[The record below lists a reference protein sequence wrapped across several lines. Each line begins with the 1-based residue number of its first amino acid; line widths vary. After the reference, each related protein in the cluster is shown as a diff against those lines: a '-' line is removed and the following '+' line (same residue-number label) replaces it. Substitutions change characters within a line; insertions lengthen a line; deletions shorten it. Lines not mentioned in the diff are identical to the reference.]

1 MSSELLGVFFGL
13 AAAASW
19 GAGDFGGGL
28 ASRRSPAYV
37 VVMAS
42 GTVGLLLLVGLAL
55 LLAEP
60 LPLPADLAWGFAAG
74 VAGAIGLV
82 ALYRG
87 LAVGRMGVVA
97 PVAAVVT
104 ASIPLVFGLLLEG
117 VPAAKHLLGFGL
129 ALIAVWLISRTGD
142 GTRVQVREL
151 VLPLLAGLGFA
162 FFLIAIGR
170 VSETAVLWP
179 LTAARFTSLGT
190 VLVVAALAG
199 QRHRVEARKLPLM
212 ALAGLFDTGGN
223 AFYALA
229 AQAGRLDTAAVL
241 SSLYPAATVLLARFL
256 LKERITRTQWIGLI
270 AALLAVMLIAS

>member
-1 MSSELLGVFFGL
+1 MSSEFLGVFFGL

-74 VAGAIGLV
+74 IAGAIGLV

-87 LAVGRMGVVA
+87 LAGGRMGVVA

-117 VPAAKHLLGFGL
+117 VPAAQHLLGFGL
-129 ALIAVWLISRTGD
+129 ALVAVWLISRTGD
-142 GTRVQVREL
+142 GARVQVREL

-162 FFLIAIGR
+162 FFLVAIGR
-170 VSETAVLWP
+170 VSQTAVLWP
-179 LTAARFTSLGT
+179 LAAARFTSLGT

-199 QRHRVEARKLPLM
+199 QRQRVEARKLPLM

-256 LKERITRTQWIGLI
+256 LKEQMTRMQWIGLI

>member
-1 MSSELLGVFFGL
+1 MSSEFLGVFFGL

-60 LPLPADLAWGFAAG
+60 LPLPADLAWGFSAG

-87 LAVGRMGVVA
+87 LAGGRMGVVA

-117 VPAAKHLLGFGL
+117 VPAAQHLLGFGL
-129 ALIAVWLISRTGD
+129 ALVAVWLISRTGD
-142 GTRVQVREL
+142 GARVQVREL

-162 FFLIAIGR
+162 FFLVAIGR

-179 LTAARFTSLGT
+179 LAAARFTSLGT

-199 QRHRVEARKLPLM
+199 QRQRVEARTLPLM

-256 LKERITRTQWIGLI
+256 LKEQMTRMQWIGLI